1 MVDPA
6 STPTPD
12 AANLRECI
20 PSNKQSTRPRTT
32 PATTATACVQSAD
45 GRKRYLP
52 VAQTQVGRTFYDLR
66 LRLVLLVLRLRLRA
80 RRPSPPPSS
89 RSRAHLAHTLRTHGD
104 TPVPHTHTLYRLR
117 YTKIEVNINLGLSCD
132 ACRPVLFAASPRL
145 ARARA
150 PSTRRAVAVGGAVRR
165 ARPQSAPTGG
175 RHTLG
180 AARWTRSNPKAEADS
195 DTPDT
200 VRRVQAPKAVEGVQ
214 LSKMCRGSKRSC
226 IY

>member
-80 RRPSPPPSS
+80 RRPFPPRP
-89 RSRAHLAHTLRTHGD
+89 RARARTLSTHSTDTRGHTRPAHAHTLPSTVYEDRSEYKPRPLVRT
-104 TPVPHTHTLYRLR
+104 
-117 YTKIEVNINLGLSCD
+117 
-132 ACRPVLFAASPRL
+132 CRPVLFAASPRL

-175 RHTLG
+175 RHDG
-180 AARWTRSNPKAEADS
+180 PEAHAAARNGGARVHPKARGC
-195 DTPDT
+195 PT
-200 VRRVQAPKAVEGVQ
+200 VQNVQRLQAILYI
-214 LSKMCRGSKRSC
+214 LS
-226 IY
+226 

>member
-1 MVDPA
+1 M
-6 STPTPD
+6 
-12 AANLRECI
+12 RELI

-89 RSRAHLAHTLRTHGD
+89 RARTLSTHSTDTRGHTRPAHAHTLPST
-104 TPVPHTHTLYRLR
+104 VY
-117 YTKIEVNINLGLSCD
+117 EVNIYIKARPLSCLV
-132 ACRPVLFAASPRL
+132 RRVSAAREGSS
-145 ARARA
+145 AVD
-150 PSTRRAVAVGGAVRR
+150 PSRGGGRWSGASSSAAVG
-165 ARPQSAPTGG
+165 THG
-175 RHTLG
+175 RS
-180 AARWTRSNPKAEADS
+180 ARWTRSTRRGAQWRGARVCIPKL
-195 DTPDT
+195 
-200 VRRVQAPKAVEGVQ
+200 EGVQ

>member
-80 RRPSPPPSS
+80 RRPSPPRP
-89 RSRAHLAHTLRTHGD
+89 RARAHLAHTLRTHGD

-117 YTKIEVNINLGLSCD
+117 YTKIEVNINLGLSC
-132 ACRPVLFAASPRL
+132 PVLFAASPRL

-175 RHTLG
+175 RHDG
-180 AARWTRSNPKAEADS
+180 PEAHAAARNGGARVHPKARGC
-195 DTPDT
+195 PT
-200 VRRVQAPKAVEGVQ
+200 VQNVQRLQAILYI
-214 LSKMCRGSKRSC
+214 LS
-226 IY
+226 

>member
-80 RRPSPPPSS
+80 RRPSPPRP
-89 RSRAHLAHTLRTHGD
+89 RARAHLAHTLRTHGD

-117 YTKIEVNINLGLSCD
+117 YTRSEYIYKGSASVLSC
-132 ACRPVLFAASPRL
+132 SPRL
-145 ARARA
+145 RGSRGLERRRPVARWRSVERCVELGRSRH
-150 PSTRRAVAVGGAVRR
+150 PREVGTMDPKHTPRRAM
-165 ARPQSAPTGG
+165 
-175 RHTLG
+175 
-180 AARWTRSNPKAEADS
+180 AARGCIPKL
-195 DTPDT
+195 
-200 VRRVQAPKAVEGVQ
+200 EGVQ